1 VPASPFQKQ
10 PTSLQLL
17 RRKRKAVF
25 HFRFYPIL
33 YSIVKLL
40 AIFLILACGSNVGSA
55 AERDA
60 AITENELVRRTQ
72 ELYDAIIS
80 GNQAPWRKYF
90 ADDSIFADEKGR
102 TMDKARLIADITPLP
117 AGYSGA
123 IKLEH
128 VQSRVYDNVAILSYD
143 ANETE
148 TIFGQNLSARYHI
161 TDTWLRR
168 DGNWQIIAS
177 QAHRYY
183 EDPAVG
189 KADPKKFPDFIG
201 SYELAPGQT
210 RTVIA
215 EGDSLFVERN
225 GKKDQLFPETA
236 EVFFRKG
243 VEGRILFRYDKNGKV
258 DALIDRRNNEDVI
271 WRNVAN
277 K

>member
-1 VPASPFQKQ
+1 M
-10 PTSLQLL
+10 
-17 RRKRKAVF
+17 
-25 HFRFYPIL
+25 
-33 YSIVKLL
+33 KLL
-40 AIFLILACGSNVGSA
+40 AIFLIFACGSNVGSA

-60 AITENELVRRTQ
+60 GITENELIRRTQ
-72 ELYDAIIS
+72 ELYDAVVP
-80 GNQAPWRKYF
+80 GNQAPWKKYF

-102 TMDKARLIADITPLP
+102 TMDKAKLIADITPLP
-117 AGYSGA
+117 TGYSGA

-128 VQSRVYDNVAILSYD
+128 VQSRIYDNVAILSYD

-148 TIFGQNLSARYHI
+148 AIFGQNLRARYHI

-168 DGNWQIIAS
+168 DGNWQIVAS

-189 KADPKKFPDFIG
+189 KADPEKFPDFVG
-201 SYELAPGQT
+201 SYELAPGQ
-210 RTVIA
+210 RRAVSA

-236 EVFFRKG
+236 GLFFRKG
-243 VEGRILFRYDKNGKV
+243 IEGRILFRYDKNGKV

-271 WRNVAN
+271 WRKVAD